1 MKNRQHADRMREFTV
16 TAHRGDVE
24 IGRCVVQALDQ
35 EDAIIDGSEE
45 LSTKLAL
52 GLFDDTV
59 TYRVEGLDASRA

>member
-1 MKNRQHADRMREFTV
+1 MKTMRHAQRMREFAV
-16 TAHRGDVE
+16 IAHRGDVE

-35 EDAIIDGSEE
+35 EDAMIDGSEE

-59 TYRVEGLDASRA
+59 TYRAEGLDASRA

>member
-1 MKNRQHADRMREFTV
+1 MKNRRHAERMREFAV

-35 EDAIIDGSEE
+35 EDAIFDGSDE
-45 LSTKLAL
+45 LSATLGL

-59 TYRVEGLDASRA
+59 TYRAESLDASRT